1 MRLTVL
7 VLVIV
12 FLSAGCAEGGR
23 SSAAGGST
31 LYSWTY
37 LVCGAGMES
46 NDCSPEAQ
54 FTSERSCLSHL
65 RFSGLYCNFADAKDG
80 IVICRENAPV
90 PLPSSLRSTAR
101 CVPTGAVS

>member
-1 MRLTVL
+1 MRLTISFLAIGVL
-7 VLVIV
+7 VV
-12 FLSAGCAEGGR
+12 GCSEGRR
-23 SSAAGGST
+23 SGAAGGGT
-31 LYSWTY
+31 QYDWTY